1 LKSLLAGALNFFLI
15 LLELGKVRITA
26 VVAVS
31 TTFGYMLAAKS
42 LTIELLMTVIG
53 VFLTAAGA
61 SALNQYQEREYDALM
76 SRAAERPIPSGRI
89 SPLAALI
96 SALIICIAGIAVLY
110 FFAGIVPAILGI
122 IAFVWYNFVYTLL
135 KRVSSIAVI
144 PGSLIGSIPPA
155 IGWVAGGGSLNQP
168 EIIFICIFFF
178 IWQIPHFWLLLLVYD
193 DEYKKA
199 GFPVLT
205 QVLSQPQLLRVTFS
219 WIIGQV
225 AVSLT
230 FPLFS
235 PDTHIIALIAITL
248 AGGRL
253 IYLSSKILG
262 DSLDRKLLRK
272 TFMELN
278 FFVLIF
284 LTTLTIDKFI

>member
-1 LKSLLAGALNFFLI
+1 MSIFGRAREFSLI
-15 LLELGKVRITA
+15 LLELGKVRITI

-31 TTFGYMLAAKS
+31 TSFGYLLAAKS
-42 LTIELLMTVIG
+42 LTIEMLMTVIG

-61 SALNQYQEREYDALM
+61 SALNQYQERDFDALM
-76 SRAAERPIPSGRI
+76 DRAGKRPIPSGRI
-89 SPLAALI
+89 SPMAALF
-96 SALIICIAGIAVLY
+96 SALLICFTGIVGLY
-110 FFAGIVPAILGI
+110 FFAGTVPALLGLL
-122 IAFVWYNFVYTLL
+122 AFVWYNFVYTLL
-135 KRVSSIAVI
+135 KRVTSIAII

-155 IGWVAGGGSLNQP
+155 IGWVAGGGSLGQP
-168 EIIFICIFFF
+168 EIVFICIFFF

-193 DEYKKA
+193 EEYRKA

-205 QVLSQPQLLRVTFS
+205 QLLSQSQLLRVTYS

-230 FPLFS
+230 VPLFS
-235 PDTHIIALIAITL
+235 LDTNIIALIAIAL
-248 AGGRL
+248 AGLRL
-253 IYLSSKILG
+253 VYLSSKILG
-262 DSLDRKLLRK
+262 NILDRKILKK

-284 LTTLTIDKFI
+284 LTVLTIDKFI